1 MSGMLW
7 RASARHLARHP
18 WQIGLSVLGIALG
31 VAVALSI
38 DLANAS
44 ARRSFALFAEGVAGR
59 ATHHVVGGPT
69 GVPESVYRAL
79 RVEAGLRR
87 SAPVVE
93 RHLAAPDFPGTAFH
107 LMGVDPFAEAPFRS
121 LWAGRQTA
129 PGRRVGPPGPAGCR
143 ADRPRYGRRLGLTAT
158 PSPCGSG
165 ARRPRSGGSWCRA
178 MAERAGA
185 RADPG
190 RRHRHRAECWA
201 RRAG

>member
-1 MSGMLW
+1 MLW

-38 DLANAS
+38 DLANES
-44 ARRSFALFAEGVAGR
+44 ARRSFALFSEGVAGR

-107 LMGVDPFAEAPFRS
+107 VLGIDPFAEAPFRS
-121 LWAGRQTA
+121 LLGPDGPRLADAAALLVRPGAALMARDTA
-129 PGRRVGPPGPAGCR
+129 
-143 ADRPRYGRRLGLTAT
+143 RRLG
-158 PSPCGSG
+158 
-165 ARRPRSGGSWCRA
+165 
-178 MAERAGA
+178 
-185 RADPG
+185 
-190 RRHRHRAECWA
+190 
-201 RRAG
+201 